1 LCAFFCCP
9 GRQLEVRAV
18 KIPELPESAAMAMKS
33 LSHGDKIKINPFELD
48 YIVLEVLISYWG
60 VHGDCLKVTVQ
71 VINKAYY

>member
-1 LCAFFCCP
+1 
-9 GRQLEVRAV
+9 
-18 KIPELPESAAMAMKS
+18 MAMKS

-60 VHGDCLKVTVQ
+60 VHGDCLKVTARVQ